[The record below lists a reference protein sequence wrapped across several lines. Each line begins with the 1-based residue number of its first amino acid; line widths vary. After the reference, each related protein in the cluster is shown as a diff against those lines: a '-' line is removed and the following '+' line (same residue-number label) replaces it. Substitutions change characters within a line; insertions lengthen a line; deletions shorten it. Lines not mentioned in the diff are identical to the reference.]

1 MININLLPHHL
12 RPIKRTPLPHI
23 ASFLVVVLVVGAMGW
38 LFVTTQAKIMG
49 KQSRLDQVNAQLTQL
64 KPVIDEYA
72 QLQKDKQMLAR
83 KIATINEIVNGRII
97 WSRELFN
104 LARLAPSNLWFSGMK
119 VETKIAKEVR
129 TGKDPKT
136 GEPKTETVTVTHP
149 VMTVSGYVVATP
161 SLAANVSGFA
171 QAAEQD
177 AEFSSLF
184 LQENMSVEDTE
195 FEKTPVKKFNLD
207 FRIVPGGAAK

>member
-12 RPIKRTPLPHI
+12 RPIKRTPLPYM
-23 ASFLVVVLVVGAMGW
+23 ASFLVVVLVVCAMGW
-38 LFVTTQAKIMG
+38 LFVMTQAKIMI
-49 KQSRLDQVNAQLTQL
+49 KQGRLNEVNAQLTQL